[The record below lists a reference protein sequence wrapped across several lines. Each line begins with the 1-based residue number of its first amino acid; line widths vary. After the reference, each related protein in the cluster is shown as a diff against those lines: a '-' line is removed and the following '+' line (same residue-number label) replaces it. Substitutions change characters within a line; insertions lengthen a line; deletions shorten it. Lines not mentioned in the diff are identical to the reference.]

1 MPLPWM
7 QANSPLDRFTPSS
20 RYVLPAAV
28 TMWLPE
34 TCRAGA
40 GALYPPPPLGL
51 LDGEEE
57 GELEGEADGELDGEA
72 EGDGEVLGVALG
84 EVEPTVPLQR
94 VPLRVKVAGTAL
106 VPEYEPLNPK
116 LVVALVAI
124 EPL

>member
-40 GALYPPPPLGL
+40 GPLYPPPPLGL

-72 EGDGEVLGVALG
+72 DGEGVALEVALEVALG

-106 VPEYEPLNPK
+106 VP
-116 LVVALVAI
+116 
-124 EPL
+124 